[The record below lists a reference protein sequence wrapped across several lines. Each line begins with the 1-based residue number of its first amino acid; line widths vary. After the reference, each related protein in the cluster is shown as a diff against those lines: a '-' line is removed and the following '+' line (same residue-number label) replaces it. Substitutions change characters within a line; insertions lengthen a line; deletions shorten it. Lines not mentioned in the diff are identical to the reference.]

1 MPRYINI
8 EETLKCFYIS
18 HKIVTCLSEFSRGL
32 LETLESIWKEGAILT
47 ANGFALLA
55 T

>member
-1 MPRYINI
+1 MRTAI
-8 EETLKCFYIS
+8 EEIIKCFHIS
-18 HKIVTCLSEFSRGL
+18 QKIVTCLSEFSRRL
-32 LETLESIWKEGAILT
+32 LETLEPIWKEGAILT